1 MKSTKV
7 TVGLLLVAMLA
18 APAVGCGRNN
28 DDNNAANNTA
38 NGTTPNNDTEVNNAI
53 QADDQTLEDP
63 TSVLIAKVV
72 ADVDSFVVIHADDG
86 GSPGE
91 VIGHVSVTAGETT
104 DVEVSLEREAV
115 DGETLY
121 AMLHVDDPADGEYTF
136 GDAEGEDAP
145 ALDADGAV
153 VVDSFKVT
161 IEGADITPSVDVLDQ
176 ELTNPLEVN
185 IASVTAAV
193 DGYIV
198 IHEADENGDLV
209 VEPAIGF
216 AAVSQGE
223 NTNVKVTLNRDAVD
237 GETLFAMLHSEDSGN
252 DTYDGPGA
260 DAPVMDADGNVI
272 TPDFTVTVPAEGP
285 TPSVT
290 VNDQTLS
297 RDAADLVVISEV
309 VAAADGYIVIHEA
322 DENGDLVVEPA
333 IGFAAVTTGT
343 NTDVEVTLTRDA
355 VEGETLFAM
364 LHTED
369 SGNDTYDGPGADA
382 PVMDADGN
390 IITPGFTVSFEL
402 LDGVTVNDQTA
413 DPANVVTIAQVDA
426 TAAGYIVIH
435 EADADGNLVVEPA
448 IGVAAVS
455 VGGNTDVEVTL
466 DRPVID
472 GETLFAMLHSED
484 NGNTTY
490 DGPGVDAPVTNSND
504 EVITPAF
511 TVGAG
516 ASVPFVTVQDQLAD
530 PANEV
535 IVDQVLY
542 DADGWIV
549 IHEDNGNAP
558 GAVIGKAALTAG
570 VNSDITI
577 TLDRNVISGE
587 KLYAMLHSDD
597 GDGMYEFP
605 GPDGPVMDANGDVI
619 TPSFIATTPE
629 NMVTAADQTVGDV
642 STIITVGS
650 AYSLQAGHVAV
661 YENDNGAAGALLGSV
676 AITQGNN
683 VDLDVELA
691 RPLADG
697 EEVFVRLHGDDG
709 NGTFDGAGTDAPAQD
724 NSGNEVSD
732 IAAITVPAGTP
743 AVIFVMNANGTAD
756 YIFESVVPARFATEV
771 SLGDNDPAL
780 TLRQDWRYTFDLS
793 TNGLGIHPIQFGDT
807 GGIAGVGA
815 DWKLAQGP
823 NGDASREGDAGIN
836 WVDMGGN
843 VSFTVT
849 SVLAGEIPNYACV
862 THGGMEGTITVVTP

>member
-28 DDNNAANNTA
+28 DDNNTANNTA
-38 NGTTPNNDTEVNNAI
+38 NGTTPNNDTESTNAI

-63 TSVLIAKVV
+63 TTVLVAKVV
-72 ADVDSFVVIHADDG
+72 ADVDGFVVIHADDG

-91 VIGHVSVTAGETT
+91 VIGHVAVTAGETT
-104 DVEVSLEREAV
+104 DIEVGLEREAV

-136 GDAEGEDAP
+136 GDGEDEDAP
-145 ALDADGAV
+145 ALDAAGAV
-153 VVDSFKVT
+153 VVDSFKVSVG
-161 IEGADITPSVDVLDQ
+161 EEITPSVDVLDQ

-185 IASVTAAV
+185 IASVTAAA

-198 IHEADENGDLV
+198 IHEADENGELV
-209 VEPAIGF
+209 VAPAIGF

-223 NTNVKVTLNRDAVD
+223 NSNVRVTLDREAVD
-237 GETLFAMLHSEDSGN
+237 GETLFAMLHTEDGGN
-252 DTYDGPGA
+252 DTYDGPA
-260 DAPVMDADGNVI
+260 DDAPVLGEDGNPI
-272 TPDFTVTVPAEGP
+272 APDFTVTVSAEGP

-297 RDAADLVVISEV
+297 RDAADKVTIAEV

-322 DENGDLVVEPA
+322 DENGDLVTDPA
-333 IGFAAVTTGT
+333 IGFAAVTAGT
-343 NTDVEVTLTRDA
+343 NTDVEVTLTREA

-369 SGNDTYDGPGADA
+369 TGNDTYDGPADDL
-382 PVMDADGN
+382 PVMDADGMV
-390 IITPGFTVSFEL
+390 ITPSFTVSFEL
-402 LDGVTVNDQTA
+402 LDGVTVSDQTA
-413 DPANVVTIAQVDA
+413 DPANVVTIAQVNA

-435 EADADGNLVVEPA
+435 QADADGNLVVEPA

-455 VGGNTDVEVTL
+455 LGGNTDVQVTL

-484 NGNTTY
+484 NSNSTY
-490 DGPGVDAPVTNSND
+490 DGPGVDAPVTDSNGD
-504 EVITPAF
+504 IITPGF
-511 TVGAG
+511 TVAAG
-516 ASVPFVTVQDQLAD
+516 TSEPFVTVQDQLAD

-535 IVDQVLY
+535 VIDQVLY
-542 DADGWIV
+542 SADGWIV

-558 GAVIGKAALTAG
+558 GPVIGKSAISAG
-570 VNSDITI
+570 VNTSVTV

-605 GPDGPVMDANGDVI
+605 GPDAPVMDANGDVV
-619 TPSFIATTPE
+619 TPSFTATTPE
-629 NMVTAADQTVGDV
+629 NMVTVADQTVGDV
-642 STIITVGS
+642 STVISIGS
-650 AYSLQAGHVAV
+650 AYTLQSGHVVV
-661 YENDNGAAGALLGSV
+661 YANDNGAPGDLLGSV
-676 AITQGNN
+676 AVSQGNN
-683 VDLDVELA
+683 TNLDVELA
-691 RPLADG
+691 RPLANG

-724 NSGNEVSD
+724 NSGNEVND
-732 IAAITVPAGTP
+732 TAAITVPAGTP
-743 AVIFVMNANGTAD
+743 AVIFVMNANGTND
-756 YIFESVVPARFATEV
+756 YIFESVVPARFETEV
-771 SLGDNDPAL
+771 TLGTNDPAL
-780 TLRQDWRYTFDLS
+780 TLRQNWRYKFDLS
-793 TNGLGIHPIQFGDT
+793 TNGLGVHPIQFGDA

-823 NGDASREGDAGIN
+823 NGDASRESDTGIN
-836 WVDMGGN
+836 WVDMGGD

-849 SVLAGEIPNYACV
+849 SVLAGEISNYACV
-862 THGGMEGTITVVTP
+862 THGAMEGTINVVTP